1 METSSHG
8 PLACSAAAQN
18 QPSSPVSSP
27 VQATVGRVA
36 RSDGAAR
43 RKVRQGRDGAC
54 HRGRW
59 NGADAAGYGGS
70 WRWWSVAS
78 VLFLGH
84 CSNRPD
90 KAKAT
95 RAEEYK
101 PTAAAAQGDCLHARV
116 RHKICWLRTFLF
128 ARMLL
133 DDLARSGLY
142 THTDR
147 RHALTLAHIR
157 STTRQRTMHTFA
169 RKVTR
174 PLPSKGH
181 VVLARLRDG
190 SVASSMRNR
199 CEFAWLVF
207 ASAVCRST
215 GSSVSDHIY
224 PCVSDEIR
232 QVTPDG

>member
-1 METSSHG
+1 MTAAAARFGRQSSSASACALIVNTRAGPRRSRRLSWMETSSHG

-84 CSNRPD
+84 CSNRPG

-133 DDLARSGLY
+133 DDLEVRLVHACRQTPRTHARTHSVHDTPTHHAYVCQESDQAAALERPCCLGEVARRLSG
-142 THTDR
+142 
-147 RHALTLAHIR
+147 
-157 STTRQRTMHTFA
+157 
-169 RKVTR
+169 
-174 PLPSKGH
+174 
-181 VVLARLRDG
+181 VVYEK
-190 SVASSMRNR
+190 SV
-199 CEFAWLVF
+199 
-207 ASAVCRST
+207 
-215 GSSVSDHIY
+215 
-224 PCVSDEIR
+224 
-232 QVTPDG
+232 